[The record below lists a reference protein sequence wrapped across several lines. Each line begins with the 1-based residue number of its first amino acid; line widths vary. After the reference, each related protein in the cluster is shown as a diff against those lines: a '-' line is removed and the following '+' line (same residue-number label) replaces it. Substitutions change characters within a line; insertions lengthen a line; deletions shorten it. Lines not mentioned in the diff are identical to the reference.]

1 MKIVSFLETF
11 FWKAFIGFLFYNQ
24 YKYSSGIYTDVET
37 YMQAVRAKF
46 FVTSGTWLE
55 QPFVLSNYPEGE
67 ILSVTHLWDFIWVL
81 CGLPFV
87 HIPDMVMKMYYSGMF
102 NSAMSVF
109 FMLLFF
115 VFGTKYTLPMITRN
129 IAIILVILQK
139 QIYSDFMLG
148 HVNSTLWVIVFI
160 IFVWINLWNFS
171 ENNDRTHN
179 LFFVSL
185 GCALLNWLAPEGV
198 ILSSILFLGLFISW
212 LLNKISIEYVS
223 SCAFFFALLVSLFF
237 IINPPAQGY
246 QEILLSRLSLWHVV
260 IAWIFY
266 VVFRIVR
273 MFGIKKF
280 VYRFLVFMIVMPS
293 LLFAIYFTAG
303 SGNLMVLPMS
313 PYDTLTAIFG
323 ERFIIIKQLY
333 YPALIYPILAT
344 FLGICLLFSSK
355 FGSMSVV
362 TLLWVMVSVVASYMN
377 EKYYALAAIV
387 SVLMLVIVLE
397 FFYTKRQKVT
407 PIFALLTGLF
417 ICVEFAILKY
427 FPLKVAVDTPDKV
440 HMSVIKDVV
449 ELYNYRSGTVLS
461 DVFTGPLILWYTSH
475 NVVATP
481 NFSNRKGILDANKIW
496 KTENPKECFNLL
508 DKHKVDYVF
517 LPERYDEK
525 YFEKPNENINKL
537 YGQVIT
543 GKNLP
548 KWLKLMNDNQK
559 VKYRL
564 YKVQRDKTE
573 EMLKMFEP
581 KAEQEPVEVNTIFL
595 PDF

>member
-11 FWKAFIGFLFYNQ
+11 FWTAIIGFLFYNQ

-148 HVNSTLWVIVFI
+148 HVNSTLWVIVFT

-246 QEILLSRLSLWHVV
+246 QEILLSRLSLWHVE

-293 LLFAIYFTAG
+293 LLFAIY
-303 SGNLMVLPMS
+303 LQQEV
-313 PYDTLTAIFG
+313 AI
-323 ERFIIIKQLY
+323 
-333 YPALIYPILAT
+333 
-344 FLGICLLFSSK
+344 
-355 FGSMSVV
+355 
-362 TLLWVMVSVVASYMN
+362 
-377 EKYYALAAIV
+377 
-387 SVLMLVIVLE
+387 
-397 FFYTKRQKVT
+397 
-407 PIFALLTGLF
+407 
-417 ICVEFAILKY
+417 
-427 FPLKVAVDTPDKV
+427 
-440 HMSVIKDVV
+440 
-449 ELYNYRSGTVLS
+449 
-461 DVFTGPLILWYTSH
+461 
-475 NVVATP
+475 
-481 NFSNRKGILDANKIW
+481 
-496 KTENPKECFNLL
+496 
-508 DKHKVDYVF
+508 
-517 LPERYDEK
+517 
-525 YFEKPNENINKL
+525 
-537 YGQVIT
+537 
-543 GKNLP
+543 
-548 KWLKLMNDNQK
+548 
-559 VKYRL
+559 
-564 YKVQRDKTE
+564 
-573 EMLKMFEP
+573 
-581 KAEQEPVEVNTIFL
+581 
-595 PDF
+595 